1 MIFYRKDT
9 KNLNY
14 SLNTKVYFCQ
24 QKPKYTL
31 LCRPTE

>member
-9 KNLNY
+9 KNLIY

-24 QKPKYTL
+24 SKEKYTL
-31 LCRPTE
+31 LCGPTE